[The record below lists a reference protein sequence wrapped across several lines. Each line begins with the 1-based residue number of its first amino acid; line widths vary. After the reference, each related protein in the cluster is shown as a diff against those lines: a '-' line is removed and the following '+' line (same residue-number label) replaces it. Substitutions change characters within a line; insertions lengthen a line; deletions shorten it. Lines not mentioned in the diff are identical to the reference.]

1 MNELLMMEAALFQL
15 KTALTDD
22 PEHLEL
28 RLGANVLGGAI
39 ASAKEAGLNAAR
51 VSDIE
56 FALNDLAAAAESVD
70 SPSMHGT
77 IAMLQADVATLRAAA
92 MLPQEIVTAIHAL
105 QTKLR
110 ARKTALER
118 SQYRAEDAPDPVL
131 PHSPDEL
138 RNEAIPLARQ
148 LAGAGFD
155 TPALDVLITDPDS
168 LRYHSINDIIDELEV
183 IAG

>member
-1 MNELLMMEAALFQL
+1 MNELTMMEAALFQL

-22 PEHLEL
+22 PSHIEL

-39 ASAKEAGLNAAR
+39 AAAREGGINAAR

-56 FALNDLAAAAESVD
+56 FALNDLAAAAETGAPDAVVSA
-70 SPSMHGT
+70 
-77 IAMLQADVATLRAAA
+77 IAMLQDDLTPLRASA
-92 MLPQEIVTAIHAL
+92 MLAPEILDAIQAL
-105 QTKLR
+105 QAKLR
-110 ARKTALER
+110 ARKTAMER
-118 SQYRAEDAPDPVL
+118 SQYRAEDAPEPVL
-131 PHSPDEL
+131 PHPPDEL
-138 RNEAIPLARQ
+138 REQAIPLARQ

-183 IAG
+183 ISG

>member
-1 MNELLMMEAALFQL
+1 MNELVMMEAALFQL
-15 KTALTDD
+15 KAALTDD
-22 PEHLEL
+22 PTHLEL

-39 ASAKEAGLNAAR
+39 ASARDAGVNAAR

-56 FALNDLAAAAESVD
+56 FALNDLAAAAENGAPDAIVSA
-70 SPSMHGT
+70 
-77 IAMLQADVATLRAAA
+77 IAMLQEDVTALRASA
-92 MLPQEIVTAIHAL
+92 MLPESLVAAIQAL

-118 SQYRAEDAPDPVL
+118 SQYRAEDAPEPVL
-131 PHSPDEL
+131 PHPPEEL
-138 RNEAIPLARQ
+138 REEAIPLARQ
-148 LAGAGFD
+148 LVGAGFD

-168 LRYHSINDIIDELEV
+168 LRYHSINAIIDELEV

>member
-1 MNELLMMEAALFQL
+1 MNELVMMEAALFQL

-22 PEHLEL
+22 PGHIEM

-39 ASAKEAGLNAAR
+39 LAAREGVVNAAR

-56 FALNDLAAAAESVD
+56 FALNDLAAAAENGAPDAVLAA
-70 SPSMHGT
+70 
-77 IAMLQADVATLRAAA
+77 IAMLQGDVATLRASAR
-92 MLPQEIVTAIHAL
+92 LPEEIVAAIHSL
-105 QTKLR
+105 QTRLR

-118 SQYRAEDAPDPVL
+118 SQYRAEDAPEPIL
-131 PHSPDEL
+131 PHPPEEL
-138 RNEAIPLARQ
+138 REQAIPLARQ

-155 TPALDVLITDPDS
+155 TPALDVLITDPDA